1 LALPS
6 TTTTHQSKKIMPTI
20 QEETPIATRDH
31 KKEMVHVVIQDE
43 DSIPIQDHENKL
55 DSCSDNQTTTTNTSW
70 VLQLVNKTTIVSFI
84 TIVTTSSC

>member
-1 LALPS
+1 
-6 TTTTHQSKKIMPTI
+6 MPTI